1 MMKVVVRAMTRR
13 NKIDKALYNVGVT
26 DRYGLRVLV
35 VATHELVLGRPRAR
49 WKGNGE
55 MEMEMVQ
62 RREKR
67 RVEGMKKEGKAGEAM
82 SYELR

>member
-1 MMKVVVRAMTRR
+1 M
-13 NKIDKALYNVGVT
+13 
-26 DRYGLRVLV
+26 VLV

-49 WKGNGE
+49 WKGDG
-55 MEMEMVQ
+55 EMEMVQ

-67 RVEGMKKEGKAGEAM
+67 RVERMKKGGKAEGAM